1 MHANTDNHANVY
13 VCCFL
18 FFLDLLISL
27 DIVLLPRS
35 SSSHTLGSASVFPS
49 TGMSQILTMH
59 KINIDLV
66 GSTPVAPLLLQCLCR
81 LCYFQYFFLTHFTP
95 TPPRPPS
102 LCAFRSWRLNGL
114 IFKLHTSQ
122 WLKWGVCSGATL
134 PFTNALA
141 WRGGR
146 RKKSLLI

>member
-49 TGMSQILTMH
+49 TGMGQILPMH

-66 GSTPVAPLLLQCLCR
+66 WSTPVAPLLLQCLCR

-95 TPPRPPS
+95 TPPPVPPPS
-102 LCAFRSWRLNGL
+102 VPSEVGDWMAWFLNCTRLSDWSEGFVPVPHFRS
-114 IFKLHTSQ
+114 Q
-122 WLKWGVCSGATL
+122 TL
-134 PFTNALA
+134 WPEEEG
-141 WRGGR
+141 GGR
-146 RKKSLLI
+146 NPC